1 MQQCEQPW
9 RHGKPLSSAAWAR
22 SNQQEVLSNKLD
34 GGGPVSLHT
43 SVFNRNGHIDNQLT
57 FW

>member
-1 MQQCEQPW
+1 
-9 RHGKPLSSAAWAR
+9 LSSAAWAR